1 MQILTNHKDTL
12 VTLSELLIE
21 REVLDF
27 EDVDSIMK
35 TGKLPE
41 RKVAEEPA
49 SETEPPADITA
60 SDKNDEISDETGP
73 A

>member
-1 MQILTNHKDTL
+1 MNILTDNKETL

-27 EDVDSIMK
+27 ADVDSIMK
-35 TGKLPE
+35 TGELPAVV
-41 RKVAEEPA
+41 KVEPEPA
-49 SETEPPADITA
+49 EAEPTPSDDGTEKPETT
-60 SDKNDEISDETGP
+60 DES